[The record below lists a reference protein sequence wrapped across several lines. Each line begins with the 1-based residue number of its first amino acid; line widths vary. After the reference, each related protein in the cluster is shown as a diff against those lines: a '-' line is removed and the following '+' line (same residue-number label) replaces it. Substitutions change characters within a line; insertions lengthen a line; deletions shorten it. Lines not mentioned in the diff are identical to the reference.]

1 MNKREDN
8 LPPAYVADSCAGA
21 QLAALKLLDCQT
33 IGEPS
38 IEAKRRLEIISK
50 LTEAVHSLAEG
61 SDLGF
66 CQGHCRPDSCVVHT
80 GETIPGLNART
91 LRTTGTKG
99 RSKLLDDLKAS
110 DQIQNSP
117 ADAVCPYL
125 SEAMPPTLIEDLAR
139 GVKPGNLIEIGY
151 TDEHPH
157 TPGQTVLEVVDPE
170 RILARSGSAD
180 DF

>member
-21 QLAALKLLDCQT
+21 QLAALKLLDHQT

-38 IEAKRRLEIISK
+38 AKTKRRLKIISK

-66 CQGHCRPDSCVVHT
+66 CQGHCRPDSCVAHT
-80 GETIPGLNART
+80 GETILELNARI
-91 LRTTGTKG
+91 LRTTGTEG
-99 RSKLLDDLKAS
+99 RSELLDDLEAS

-117 ADAVCPYL
+117 ADASCPYL
-125 SEAMPPTLIEDLAR
+125 SEAMSRTLIEDLAR
-139 GVKPGNLIEIGY
+139 GVEPGNLIDIGY
-151 TDEHPH
+151 TDKHPH
-157 TPGQTVLEVVDPE
+157 TPGQTVLEVVDAE
-170 RILARSGSAD
+170 RILALSGSAD